1 MVHLAGESIA
11 KGRLNEAK
19 KQRLTEQRVNGTRRL
34 MEALAGLAVPT
45 RTVVSAA
52 AVGFYCDRGNDVVD
66 EDSVR
71 GSGYLADLCLA

>member
-1 MVHLAGESIA
+1 
-11 KGRLNEAK
+11 
-19 KQRLTEQRVNGTRRL
+19 

-71 GSGYLADLCLA
+71 GSGHLADLCSA